1 MSAPMLRNF
10 SSKFVSDESLR
21 LVLDT
26 FRENKIRFLFI
37 ALGMMVGTACVI
49 LVVTIGMTGKQY
61 AVRQI
66 ESIGTNMIDAEYQSG
81 GEDSNPDRL
90 TIDDLYAVR
99 QKVMGLTAASPVL
112 QVDNRI
118 PIGQGKERDI
128 RILGVFPEYRSLRNL
143 RVLSGRFFDANDEQ
157 VRNKTAVLQ
166 QKLAQQLYG
175 SASSA
180 TGNIINLNALP
191 FTVIGTFEERV
202 DTFGQSEVTE
212 NSVLIPYS
220 VARYFS
226 DNPDVEQIYFSA
238 TDASAVVPATK
249 QIREVI
255 QARHRPESS
264 YIVQNLT
271 SLIGLANR
279 TGNALTL
286 VLLLIAAV
294 TLLVSGIGIMN
305 IMLATVNSRIP
316 EIGMRKALGATTAHI
331 RRQFLAEAVLIS
343 LIGGFGGTAIGL
355 LLPFSVRFLT
365 HYRIPISGFSALIA
379 VLISGIVGMIFG
391 TLPATRA
398 ARMDP
403 VQSLRH
409 E

>member
-180 TGNIINLNALP
+180 TGNIIKLNALP

-271 SLIGLANR
+271 SLISLANR

-343 LIGGFGGTAIGL
+343 LIGGFGGTVIGL

>member
-1 MSAPMLRNF
+1 MSASARRMF
-10 SSKFVSDESLR
+10 GSKLADSESLR
-21 LVLDT
+21 VVLDT

-90 TIDDLYAVR
+90 TIDDLYAIR

-118 PIGQGKERDI
+118 PIGQGKEQEI

-143 RVLSGRFFDANDEQ
+143 RLLSGRFFDSNDEQ
-157 VRNKTAVLQ
+157 VRNKVAVLQ
-166 QKLAQQLYG
+166 RKLAQQLYG
-175 SASSA
+175 SGSSA
-180 TGNIINLNALP
+180 TDNIVQLNGLP

-226 DNPDVEQIYFSA
+226 DTPDVAQIYFSA
-238 TDASAVVPATK
+238 SDASAVVPATK
-249 QIREVI
+249 QIRQVI
-255 QARHRPESS
+255 QSRHRPESS

-271 SLIGLANR
+271 SLITLANR

-316 EIGMRKALGATTAHI
+316 EIGIHKALGATTAHI
-331 RRQFLAEAVLIS
+331 RRQFLTEAVLIS
-343 LIGGFGGTAIGL
+343 LIGGFGGTVIGL
-355 LLPFSVRFLT
+355 LVPFSVRFLT
-365 HYRIPISGFSALIA
+365 FIGFRS
-379 VLISGIVGMIFG
+379 
-391 TLPATRA
+391 RA
-398 ARMDP
+398 FLLWS
-403 VQSLRH
+403 QS
-409 E
+409 

>member
-180 TGNIINLNALP
+180 TGNIIKLNALP

-343 LIGGFGGTAIGL
+343 LIGGFGGTVIGL

>member
-180 TGNIINLNALP
+180 TGNIIKLNALP